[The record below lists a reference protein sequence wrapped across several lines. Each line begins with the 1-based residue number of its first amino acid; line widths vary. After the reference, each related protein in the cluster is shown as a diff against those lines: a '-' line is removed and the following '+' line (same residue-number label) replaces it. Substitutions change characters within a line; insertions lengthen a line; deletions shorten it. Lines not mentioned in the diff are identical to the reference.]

1 MGRRPHSVGADRHGG
16 GGGERGRGPR
26 LARRHLGDGIEPARR
41 RRLDSL
47 VTMRRRDIL
56 TLAGATAIAHPFVA
70 RAQQFALPVVGF
82 LHSGSPGPFASLV
95 AAFRDGLREAG
106 YVVGRNV
113 LVDFRWAE
121 GNYDLVPSLA
131 LDLVR
136 REATVIVAAGGSV
149 ALAAKATTRTIP
161 IVFISGGDPLGS
173 GLVAGLDRPGG
184 NATGVNIL
192 TAALNQKRL
201 SLLRE
206 IVPNTTLVAVLLNTN
221 NPNSSN
227 QLTDLQQAARSLGQT
242 IHIAKA
248 TSERDI
254 DTAFASFPDIRPDA
268 LFVGADAF
276 FYGRRNQIVRL
287 AGRYGLPALY
297 SQRDFALAGGLISY
311 GASLAFCYPQGGV
324 FARGVLEWFSP
335 APLPGIPTTPLET
348 GTNQK
353 TAPSPCLDGPPDL
366 F

>member
-1 MGRRPHSVGADRHGG
+1 M
-16 GGGERGRGPR
+16 
-26 LARRHLGDGIEPARR
+26 
-41 RRLDSL
+41 
-47 VTMRRRDIL
+47 
-56 TLAGATAIAHPFVA
+56 
-70 RAQQFALPVVGF
+70 
-82 LHSGSPGPFASLV
+82 
-95 AAFRDGLREAG
+95 
-106 YVVGRNV
+106 VGRNV
-113 LVDFRWAE
+113 LIDFRWAE

-184 NATGVNIL
+184 NATGVNIVA
-192 TAALNQKRL
+192 AALNQKRL

-227 QLTDLQQAARSLGQT
+227 QLTDLQQAARSLGQA

-268 LFVGADAF
+268 LFVGADVCGTLF
-276 FYGRRNQIVRL
+276 QLVHRQIVRL

-311 GASLAFCYPQGGV
+311 GASLAFGYRQAGLYAG
-324 FARGVLEWFSP
+324 RILDGSSP
-335 APLPGIPTTPLET
+335 ATLPVIQSTQLELVI
-348 GTNQK
+348 NQR
-353 TAPSPCLDGPPDL
+353 TARSLGLTVPPNLLAQADEVIE
-366 F
+366 

>member
-1 MGRRPHSVGADRHGG
+1 
-16 GGGERGRGPR
+16 
-26 LARRHLGDGIEPARR
+26 
-41 RRLDSL
+41 

-113 LVDFRWAE
+113 LIDFRWAE

-136 REATVIVAAGGSV
+136 RQATVIVAAGGSV

-184 NATGVNIL
+184 NATGVNIV

-227 QLTDLQQAARSLGQT
+227 QLTDLQQAARSLGQA

-297 SQRDFALAGGLISY
+297 SQRDFAMAGGLISY
-311 GASLAFCYPQGGV
+311 GASLAFGYRQAGLYAG
-324 FARGVLEWFSP
+324 RILDGSSP
-335 APLPGIPTTPLET
+335 ATLPVIQSTQLELVI
-348 GTNQK
+348 NQR
-353 TAPSPCLDGPPDL
+353 TARSLGLTVPPNLLAQADEVIE
-366 F
+366 